1 VVIVGHTNYPSMMP
15 TDSSAFYA
23 KNIAN
28 LLGIMLNTDE
38 AVSLNDLDEDE
49 ITAAAQVKPE

>member
-1 VVIVGHTNYPSMMP
+1 
-15 TDSSAFYA
+15 
-23 KNIAN
+23 

-38 AVSLNDLDEDE
+38 AVTLNDLDEDE